1 MLHAICSMACD
12 LFSDKRNQGHNPGF
26 FDGIR
31 KTPLV
36 TRTSPVSFRWIDLAL
51 RIHKA
56 PDKIGVLEI
65 NFVHFALAKKTRFF
79 FNFGD
84 DIVFI
89 IHTFHLARNMK
100 HVTFCFM
107 FHALGLKWHI
117 LNFYFVLFLIQI
129 DGGYFLNGS
138 GLRSCTGG
146 S

>member
-84 DIVFI
+84 DIIFI
-89 IHTFHLARNMK
+89 IHYILVSHSVDCASAI
-100 HVTFCFM
+100 HVM
-107 FHALGLKWHI
+107 GYALC
-117 LNFYFVLFLIQI
+117 
-129 DGGYFLNGS
+129 D
-138 GLRSCTGG
+138 
-146 S
+146 